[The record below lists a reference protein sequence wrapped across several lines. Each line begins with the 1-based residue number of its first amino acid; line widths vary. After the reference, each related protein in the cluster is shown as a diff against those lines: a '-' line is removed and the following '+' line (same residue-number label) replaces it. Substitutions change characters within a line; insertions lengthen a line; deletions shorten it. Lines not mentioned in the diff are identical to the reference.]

1 MSPTL
6 TPLMTL
12 EVAVAPPVSIDP
24 GAPGRR
30 FIPIVGGTVSGG
42 FEGQVLAG
50 GGDWQTL
57 WADDRMDISAHYILD
72 IAGHG
77 TVEITSEGVR
87 AGPPEVLAALAR
99 GEAVD
104 PGLYY
109 FRTAIRMRTAAPGLL
124 RLNAVLALATGER
137 LADRVRL
144 QVFEIG

>member
-1 MSPTL
+1 MTPALTL
-6 TPLMTL
+6 LMTL
-12 EVAVAPPVSIDP
+12 EVAVAPPVPVDP
-24 GAPGRR
+24 GTPGRR
-30 FIPIVGGTVSGG
+30 FIPIVGGAVSGG
-42 FEGQVLAG
+42 FEGQVLPG

-57 WADDRMDISAHYILD
+57 WADGRMDISAHYLLD
-72 IAGHG
+72 ITGHG

-99 GEAVD
+99 GESVD

-109 FRTAIRMRTAAPGLL
+109 FRTSVRMRTAAPGLT

>member
-1 MSPTL
+1 MIPAL
-6 TPLMTL
+6 TPLLTL

-24 GAPGRR
+24 GTPGRR
-30 FIPIVGGTVSGG
+30 FIPIVGGTVSGS
-42 FEGQVLAG
+42 FEGHVLAG

-57 WADDRMDISAHYILD
+57 SADGRMDISAHYIVDLT
-72 IAGHG
+72 GHG

-109 FRTAIRMRTAAPGLL
+109 FRTAVRMRTAAPRLL